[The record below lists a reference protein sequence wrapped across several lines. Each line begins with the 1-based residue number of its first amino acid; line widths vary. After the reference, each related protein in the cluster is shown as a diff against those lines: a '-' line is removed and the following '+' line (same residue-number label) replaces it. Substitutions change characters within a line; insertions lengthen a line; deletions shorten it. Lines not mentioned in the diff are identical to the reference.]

1 MWADYVLISNLCDKR
16 FIYNL
21 QSQRQRDRLSC
32 YYNRNRPT
40 QVLRPVKVETLN
52 SDPDLYLFHDVI
64 SESEIELIKKLA
76 KPQVIKCFF
85 LLLTIFFKQK
95 FRYVDQYGEV
105 ISNIDPNLRK
115 ALGIFERKVQSAMW
129 IQLIFLKR

>member
-1 MWADYVLISNLCDKR
+1 M
-16 FIYNL
+16 
-21 QSQRQRDRLSC
+21 
-32 YYNRNRPT
+32 
-40 QVLRPVKVETLN
+40 LRPVKVETLS

-115 ALGIFERKVQSAMW
+115 ALGIFERKAYD
-129 IQLIFLKR
+129 LK

>member
-1 MWADYVLISNLCDKR
+1 M
-16 FIYNL
+16 
-21 QSQRQRDRLSC
+21 
-32 YYNRNRPT
+32 
-40 QVLRPVKVETLN
+40 LRPVKVETLS

-85 LLLTIFFKQK
+85 FPLNRFFKQK

-115 ALGIFERKVQSAMW
+115 QPSEY
-129 IQLIFLKR
+129 LKEKHKN

>member
-16 FIYNL
+16 FICNL
-21 QSQRQRDRLSC
+21 QSQRQRDKLSC

-115 ALGIFERKVQSAMW
+115 ALGIFERKA
-129 IQLIFLKR
+129 F